1 MGGGSG
7 VERSQ
12 RVSQGFRSVP
22 PKVTGTNLPSSKRP
36 PHRRK
41 CELCFQL
48 NCCACGQHARERGL
62 NFASLCKGL
71 NNKKRA
77 VSPFKVINRMKVLL
91 QPVVV
96 LLHEAALAL
105 GAQSEEFCGGILTAL
120 WKTAIF
126 LLNVNGSLTWSQLE
140 LQNRA
145 YNNDLCIKC
154 GWSVIFIILMCFWCS
169 VSRRTA
175 AKWHWNQLWT
185 CACVHALAMDD
196 VPVRAPNNGVWVMS
210 SSWWDGVTPSASG
223 TLICSQEGSVL
234 SAAAFLPYLWK
245 IDPYGLFRD
254 LHQILILPICSM

>member
-1 MGGGSG
+1 M
-7 VERSQ
+7 ERSQ

-36 PHRRK
+36 AHRRK

-105 GAQSEEFCGGILTAL
+105 GAQSEEFCGGILAAL
-120 WKTAIF
+120 
-126 LLNVNGSLTWSQLE
+126 
-140 LQNRA
+140 
-145 YNNDLCIKC
+145 
-154 GWSVIFIILMCFWCS
+154 
-169 VSRRTA
+169 
-175 AKWHWNQLWT
+175 
-185 CACVHALAMDD
+185 
-196 VPVRAPNNGVWVMS
+196 
-210 SSWWDGVTPSASG
+210 
-223 TLICSQEGSVL
+223 
-234 SAAAFLPYLWK
+234 
-245 IDPYGLFRD
+245 
-254 LHQILILPICSM
+254 